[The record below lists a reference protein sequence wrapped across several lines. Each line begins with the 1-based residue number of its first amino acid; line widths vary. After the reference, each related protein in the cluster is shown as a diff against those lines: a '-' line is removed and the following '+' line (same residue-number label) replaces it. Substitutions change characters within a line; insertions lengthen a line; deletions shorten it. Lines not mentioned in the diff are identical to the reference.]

1 MMVKRMMAG
10 TVKVG
15 NAALVKG
22 RISMV
27 PGHKYMGAVM
37 IMPHNSTGKT
47 SSKLLKGSKIW
58 LKILAVLEG
67 FDTDTY

>member
-1 MMVKRMMAG
+1 MMAKRMKAG
-10 TVKVG
+10 PVKVE

-22 RISMV
+22 RIPMV
-27 PGHKYMGAVM
+27 PGHNYMGALIV
-37 IMPHNSTGKT
+37 MPHNSTGKT

>member
-1 MMVKRMMAG
+1 MMAKRMKAG
-10 TVKVG
+10 PVKVG

-22 RISMV
+22 RIPMV
-27 PGHKYMGAVM
+27 PVHKYMGALIV
-37 IMPHNSTGKT
+37 MPHNSTGKT

>member
-1 MMVKRMMAG
+1 MMAKRIKAG
-10 TVKVG
+10 PVNVG

-22 RISMV
+22 RIPMV
-27 PGHKYMGAVM
+27 PGHKYMGPLIV
-37 IMPHNSTGKT
+37 MPHNSTGKT